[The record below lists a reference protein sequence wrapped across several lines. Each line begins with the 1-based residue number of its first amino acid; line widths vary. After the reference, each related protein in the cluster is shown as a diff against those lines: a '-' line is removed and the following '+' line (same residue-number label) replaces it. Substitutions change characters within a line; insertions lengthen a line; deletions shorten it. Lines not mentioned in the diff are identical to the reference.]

1 MRSVTRSHTLPAPV
15 AATLTVT
22 EIAEELVWQA
32 IDDQGGGPRD
42 ISLLAISLSNLVGAQ
57 GLQSELALDHPD
69 DPRRP
74 GSVSG
79 AARWAVDVSVD
90 AIRQKFGRDAVGYL
104 PALARSRG
112 VPDEFRELAERD
124 L

>member
-1 MRSVTRSHTLPAPV
+1 M
-15 AATLTVT
+15 
-22 EIAEELVWQA
+22 
-32 IDDQGGGPRD
+32 PR
-42 ISLLAISLSNLVGAQ
+42 
-57 GLQSELALDHPD
+57 
-69 DPRRP
+69 
-74 GSVSG
+74 G

-90 AIRQKFGRDAVGYL
+90 AVREKFGRDAVGYL